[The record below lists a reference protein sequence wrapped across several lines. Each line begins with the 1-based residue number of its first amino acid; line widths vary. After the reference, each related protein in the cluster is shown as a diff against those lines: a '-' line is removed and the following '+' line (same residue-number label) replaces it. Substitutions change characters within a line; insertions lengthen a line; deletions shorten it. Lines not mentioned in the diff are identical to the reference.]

1 MLCHKYNISTTTFS
15 SQVWIEPTQNWR
27 SNKQKGKQTA
37 FLIRICILT
46 FWICIASLL
55 CVIYQSVT
63 TLGSINIYFTFFS
76 VNDMFEGLYIQ
87 NLMNNQFF
95 FLYVYLTLFNLWIVF
110 CIAHGTYRY
119 RLTRLAM
126 QVRDWYPVGQFL
138 IYQNKTFIILNLF
151 QINCSSLCE
160 GVTVIYK
167 VLKFTQV
174 VKGSFFQILPILV
187 FNACIYL

>member
-1 MLCHKYNISTTTFS
+1 
-15 SQVWIEPTQNWR
+15 
-27 SNKQKGKQTA
+27 
-37 FLIRICILT
+37 
-46 FWICIASLL
+46 
-55 CVIYQSVT
+55 
-63 TLGSINIYFTFFS
+63 
-76 VNDMFEGLYIQ
+76 MFEGLYIQ

-151 QINCSSLCE
+151 QINCSSLYE

>member
-1 MLCHKYNISTTTFS
+1 M
-15 SQVWIEPTQNWR
+15 
-27 SNKQKGKQTA
+27 
-37 FLIRICILT
+37 
-46 FWICIASLL
+46 
-55 CVIYQSVT
+55 
-63 TLGSINIYFTFFS
+63 
-76 VNDMFEGLYIQ
+76 
-87 NLMNNQFF
+87 
-95 FLYVYLTLFNLWIVF
+95 F

-119 RLTRLAM
+119 RLPVTRLAM

>member
-1 MLCHKYNISTTTFS
+1 M
-15 SQVWIEPTQNWR
+15 
-27 SNKQKGKQTA
+27 
-37 FLIRICILT
+37 
-46 FWICIASLL
+46 
-55 CVIYQSVT
+55 
-63 TLGSINIYFTFFS
+63 
-76 VNDMFEGLYIQ
+76 
-87 NLMNNQFF
+87 
-95 FLYVYLTLFNLWIVF
+95 F

-126 QVRDWYPVGQFL
+126 QVHDWYPVGQFL

-151 QINCSSLCE
+151 QINYSSLCE

>member
-1 MLCHKYNISTTTFS
+1 
-15 SQVWIEPTQNWR
+15 
-27 SNKQKGKQTA
+27 
-37 FLIRICILT
+37 
-46 FWICIASLL
+46 
-55 CVIYQSVT
+55 
-63 TLGSINIYFTFFS
+63 
-76 VNDMFEGLYIQ
+76 MFEGLYIQ

-138 IYQNKTFIILNLF
+138 IYQNKTFKILNLF

-174 VKGSFFQILPILV
+174 VKGSRFCQFWCLMLAFIYKLLTNV
-187 FNACIYL
+187 LYTGRFNSKLTLIHNNYVQG

>member
-1 MLCHKYNISTTTFS
+1 
-15 SQVWIEPTQNWR
+15 
-27 SNKQKGKQTA
+27 
-37 FLIRICILT
+37 
-46 FWICIASLL
+46 
-55 CVIYQSVT
+55 
-63 TLGSINIYFTFFS
+63 
-76 VNDMFEGLYIQ
+76 MFEGLYIQ

-95 FLYVYLTLFNLWIVF
+95 FLYVYLTLFNLWIMF

-138 IYQNKTFIILNLF
+138 IYQNKTLIILNLF

-174 VKGSFFQILPILV
+174 VKVHFSRFCQFWCLMLAFIYKLLTNVLYTGR
-187 FNACIYL
+187 FNSKLTLIHNNINYVQG

>member
-1 MLCHKYNISTTTFS
+1 M
-15 SQVWIEPTQNWR
+15 
-27 SNKQKGKQTA
+27 
-37 FLIRICILT
+37 
-46 FWICIASLL
+46 
-55 CVIYQSVT
+55 
-63 TLGSINIYFTFFS
+63 
-76 VNDMFEGLYIQ
+76 
-87 NLMNNQFF
+87 
-95 FLYVYLTLFNLWIVF
+95 F

-174 VKGSFFQILPILV
+174 VKVHFSRFCQFWCLMLAFIYKLLTNVLYTGR
-187 FNACIYL
+187 FNSKLTLIHNNYVQG